1 MTATFWADLRQR
13 FDGQTGP
20 SPVTSKTERDH
31 PVHKLLRGA
40 TAAALALAI
49 GAAPVFAA
57 SGAKPGT
64 DTIVEI
70 VLAEDN
76 EFDVLQAAV
85 IEAGLVGAL
94 SSTDDQYTVF
104 APTDA
109 AFVATFRAVLEN
121 DTLTESDV
129 IAFIDAGGVDS
140 ALGEGTLVDILLFH
154 VTNGRRTSNSVVK
167 APGYQMLNGD
177 RLSRGQLLDAGIATV
192 DISASNGVIH
202 VINSVL
208 LP

>member
-1 MTATFWADLRQR
+1 LQ
-13 FDGQTGP
+13 
-20 SPVTSKTERDH
+20 
-31 PVHKLLRGA
+31 KLIRA
-40 TAAALALAI
+40 AVAAALALTIA
-49 GAAPVFAA
+49 AAPAFAA

-64 DTIVEI
+64 ATIVDI
-70 VLAEDN
+70 VLADDG

-109 AFVATFRAVLEN
+109 AFVSTFRGLLG
-121 DTLTESDV
+121 DGSLTEWDV
-129 IAFIDAGGVDS
+129 IGFIESGGVDTAFGDG
-140 ALGEGTLVDILLFH
+140 ALADILLFH

-167 APGYQMLNGD
+167 APGYTMLNGD
-177 RLSRGQLLDAGIATV
+177 RLSRAQLLDAGIAAV

-202 VINSVL
+202 VIDWVL